1 LPEQLGEGRCRE
13 GVDYRSSN
21 ADSREETHRNHKV
34 LLRGPETRR
43 KTWMKSRGAAPVVYG
58 DAVLAFLI
66 RGLHDLGSPK
76 KCIFSLRLEACSNAS
91 ITNLAENV

>member
-1 LPEQLGEGRCRE
+1 
-13 GVDYRSSN
+13 
-21 ADSREETHRNHKV
+21 
-34 LLRGPETRR
+34 
-43 KTWMKSRGAAPVVYG
+43 MKSRGAAPVVYG